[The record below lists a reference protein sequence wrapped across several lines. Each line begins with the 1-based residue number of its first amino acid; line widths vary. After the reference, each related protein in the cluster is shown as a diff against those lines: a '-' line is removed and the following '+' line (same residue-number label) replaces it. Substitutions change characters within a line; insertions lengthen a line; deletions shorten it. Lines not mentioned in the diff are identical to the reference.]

1 MELGI
6 GSVVR
11 SEAGR
16 DKYKLMAVVG
26 TDSGMLLLCDG
37 KERRLEKP
45 KHKNPKHTVST
56 EKVLKDSEMATNR
69 SLRRALAAIRPDD
82 LNSGR

>member
-1 MELGI
+1 MELEI

-37 KERRLEKP
+37 KERKLESP
-45 KHKNPKHTVST
+45 KRKNPRHTALIQT
-56 EKVLKDSEMATNR
+56 VLKDSDMATNR
-69 SLRRALAAIRPDD
+69 SLRKALAAIEGQ
-82 LNSGR
+82 LT

>member
-1 MELGI
+1 MKLEI

-37 KERRLEKP
+37 KERKLESP
-45 KHKNPKHTVST
+45 KRKNLRHTTPT
-56 EKVLKDSEMATNR
+56 ESVLKNSDMATNR
-69 SLRRALAAIRPDD
+69 SLRKALAAIEGQ
-82 LNSGR
+82 LT

>member
-1 MELGI
+1 MELRI

-16 DKYKLMAVVG
+16 DKNRLMAVVG
-26 TDSGMLLLCDG
+26 TDSSKLLLCDG

-45 KHKNPKHTVST
+45 KRKNPRHTALT
-56 EKVLKDSEMATNR
+56 QTVLKDSDMATNR
-69 SLRRALAAIRPDD
+69 SLRRALAAIE
-82 LNSGR
+82 GRLT